1 MGDIDLKLQQLLEHH
16 HQLQQNLEQ
25 LQQHDHGCSVK
36 LPELEIPTFDCD
48 RLQWREFWDFFHVTV
63 DQNVH
68 LSDVEK
74 FCYLKDRLIGEAKH
88 AISGIS
94 VSQENYSVVKTLLK
108 ERFEDTQLVIHH
120 HYTDLINLTPATNSS
135 KGLRFVY
142 DKIESNLRSLEALQQ
157 DINHDIFISIIS
169 SKIPK
174 DVYLQMELQKGAKNK
189 WSIKKLRELLNNY
202 ICATER
208 AEELAYS
215 EESERETG
223 SSRTNIMGR
232 TLQTAQENIKR
243 KLFVICRFCD
253 GNHWSDQCLEYPTLW
268 DRKQHIN
275 DSCFRCLKRGHIAY
289 KCIQNKS
296 CFYCGRRNHHD
307 RSLCPL
313 KFATNEKTSSAE
325 KEIQPFK
332 GESQITETKKEYSHE
347 PAKNTSI
354 CITHMQSENT
364 HGAKQEATLGQEA
377 EHMAIISE
385 ENNDPGQKEIHRF
398 ADELAKEIADL
409 QLRHTELSNKLLS
422 MKENISNLQKQNNDL
437 ETEQSKVSALMKFK
451 HKLADDKGQSICVAS
466 PWNIKVGQD
475 STNININETSECL
488 S

>member
-1 MGDIDLKLQQLLEHH
+1 MGDIDLKLQQLLEQH
-16 HQLQQNLEQ
+16 HQLLQQLEQ
-25 LQQHDHGCSVK
+25 QKQHDHSCSVK
-36 LPELEIPTFDCD
+36 LPELEIPTFDGD
-48 RLQWREFWDFFHVTV
+48 ILQWREFWDFFHVTV

-68 LSDVEK
+68 LSDIEK

-88 AISGIS
+88 AISGMSIS
-94 VSQENYSVVKTLLK
+94 KKNYSVVKTLLK

-120 HYTDLINLTPATNSS
+120 LYTDLVNLTPATNSS

-142 DKIESNLRSLEALQQ
+142 DKIESNLLSLEALQQ

-189 WSIKKLRELLNNY
+189 WSVKKLRELLNNY
-202 ICATER
+202 ICATKR

-215 EESERETG
+215 EEAEHEIG
-223 SSRTNIMGR
+223 SSRTNIKER
-232 TLQTAQENIKR
+232 TLQTPQQNIKR
-243 KLFVICRFCD
+243 KLFVIYRFCD
-253 GNHWSDQCLEYPTLW
+253 GNHWSDQCLEYPSLW

-325 KEIQPFK
+325 NEIQHFK
-332 GESQITETKKEYSHE
+332 GESQITETKKGYSDE
-347 PAKNTSI
+347 PAKNPSI

-364 HGAKQEATLGQEA
+364 HGAKQEVTIGQEV
-377 EHMAIISE
+377 EHMAIMSD
-385 ENNDPGQKEIHRF
+385 ENNDPGQKEINRF
-398 ADELAKEIADL
+398 ADELAKEIANL
-409 QLRHTELSNKLLS
+409 QLRHTELSNNS
-422 MKENISNLQKQNNDL
+422 RGARD
-437 ETEQSKVSALMKFK
+437 SKIGKKWPESSRILDYI
-451 HKLADDKGQSICVAS
+451 LC
-466 PWNIKVGQD
+466 
-475 STNININETSECL
+475 
-488 S
+488 